1 MGALLR
7 DLRLAARSLRRSRGF
22 STSVVAILALGI
34 GANTAIVSVVRG
46 VLLRRLPYPA
56 PERLVMVPAAHHPD
70 DMGEEISPANFLDLR
85 RETSSFEQLGAF
97 GPMTV
102 NLLSDGRPE
111 RLQAAQ
117 ISPAALAA
125 FGVRPL
131 HGRLFL
137 SDEERPESRVAVLSF
152 GLWKSRFGGDR
163 AVVGRTIRLSGVPYP
178 VVGILPPEFRFP
190 KRLGSDVQLFVP
202 LRITAERAGD
212 RQSRWLYA
220 VGRLKPGVAP
230 AAAARELDART
241 AALARAFPK
250 ENAGW
255 GVRVVPMR
263 EYVVGRVRPA
273 LLILLATSLLALAAA
288 CANVGNLALARAS
301 TRRGEMAI
309 RAAIGASAKDLLR
322 PHLLESL
329 LLALSGGAVG
339 ALLAF
344 AGRPFLVAALPPE
357 IPRLDE
363 IRVDPAVLAATLA
376 VSLLVGVSCGLL
388 PALLARRTSPAD
400 GLRTEGRSG
409 SGSGSARARRLV
421 TVAEVATALVLLV
434 GAGLLLSSLARLL
447 AVAPGFDARDVLTME
462 VVLPPARYPGDA
474 AKAAFYRALTAR
486 AAALPGVEST
496 GGISHLPLSGSNST
510 DSYLVEGFAPADPNE
525 IPEAA
530 VRTVTPGYFRTFSIP
545 LLTGR
550 DFLPSDRA
558 GSAPVLIVNRGFA
571 NRYWGIGQA
580 IGKRIFFA
588 GSQGK
593 RAPFEVVGVVG
604 DVHHTG
610 LDIPPVPEMYVA
622 YEQQPWDAMVLLVRS
637 RAVSRLA
644 PALRDAV
651 ASLDPELPVFNV
663 RMMDSVLA
671 GSTSEPRFYAELIS
685 AFAAL
690 ALLLAA
696 AGIYS
701 VLAYSAALRRREMAI
716 RLALGAPRA
725 HVAGLLFREAISLAG
740 AGIAAGLVAAI
751 VASRAIASLLFGLRP
766 FDLPV
771 YIATAGLLAAVAVVA
786 SLVPA
791 ARCAR
796 VRPVSALR
804 ST

>member
-1 MGALLR
+1 
-7 DLRLAARSLRRSRGF
+7 
-22 STSVVAILALGI
+22 
-34 GANTAIVSVVRG
+34 
-46 VLLRRLPYPA
+46 
-56 PERLVMVPAAHHPD
+56 MVPAIHRPD

-85 RETSSFEQLGAF
+85 RQSDSFEELGAF

-117 ISPAALAA
+117 ISPGALAA

-137 SDEERPESRVAVLSF
+137 PDEERPDSRVAILSY
-152 GLWKSRFGGDR
+152 GLWKSRFAGDP
-163 AVVGRTIRLSGVPYP
+163 AIVGRTIRLSGVPYP
-178 VVGILPPEFRFP
+178 VVGILPSEFRFP
-190 KRLGSDVQLFVP
+190 RRLGSDVQVFVP
-202 LRITAERAGD
+202 LRITAERAAD

-220 VGRLKPGVAP
+220 IGRLKPGVAP

-241 AALARAFPK
+241 AALARAFPRD
-250 ENAGW
+250 NGGW

-288 CANVGNLALARAS
+288 GANVGNLALARAS
-301 TRRGEMAI
+301 ARRGEMAI
-309 RAAIGASAKDLLR
+309 RAAIGASSTDLLR
-322 PHLLESL
+322 PHLLEGI
-329 LLALSGGAVG
+329 LLAVSGGALGV
-339 ALLAF
+339 LLAF
-344 AGRPFLVAALPPE
+344 AGLPILVAALPPDL
-357 IPRLDE
+357 PRLDE
-363 IRVDPAVLAATLA
+363 IRVDTAVLAATFAL
-376 VSLLVGVSCGLL
+376 SLLVGIACGLL
-388 PALLARRTSPAD
+388 PALLARRANPAD
-400 GLRTEGRSG
+400 GLRAEGRSG

-462 VVLPPARYPGDA
+462 VVLPPARYPDDA
-474 AKAAFYRALTAR
+474 AKAAFYRALAAR
-486 AAALPGVEST
+486 AAALPGVESA

-530 VRTVTPGYFRTFSIP
+530 VRTATPGYFRTLSIP
-545 LLTGR
+545 ILTGR

-558 GSAPVLIVNRGFA
+558 GSAPVLIVNRAFA
-571 NRYWGIGQA
+571 NRYWGVGEA
-580 IGKRIFFA
+580 VGKRILFA
-588 GSQGK
+588 GTQGK
-593 RAPFEVVGVVG
+593 RSPFEVVGVVG
-604 DVHHTG
+604 DVHHTS
-610 LDIPPVPEMYVA
+610 LDMPPVPEIYVA
-622 YEQQPWDAMVLLVRS
+622 YEQQPWDAIVLVVRS
-637 RAVSRLA
+637 RAAARLA
-644 PALRDAV
+644 PALRDQV
-651 ASLDPELPVFNV
+651 ARLDPELPVFNV

-671 GSTSEPRFYAELIS
+671 GSTSEPRFYAGLIS
-685 AFAAL
+685 VFAAL

-701 VLAYSAALRRREMAI
+701 VLAYSAALRRREMGI

-725 HVAGLLFREAISLAG
+725 HVAGLLVREAISLAG
-740 AGIAAGLVAAI
+740 AGIAAGLLAAI
-751 VASRAIASLLFGLRP
+751 FASRAIASLLFGLRP

-771 YIATAGLLAAVAVVA
+771 YLATAGLLAAVAFAA

-796 VRPVSALR
+796 VSPVSALR
-804 ST
+804 SS